1 MLTQHQAMPAI
12 VPGDE
17 KTFQRIREAKK
28 FLLPARTCSAS
39 VTFKVSPGNS
49 MDGFRWS
56 EASSICFTY
65 PYKLF
70 VPRPSIRSL
79 SPTRWIYPVVYGGGL
94 VSGDNV
100 CLILTCCKATSVL
113 VTSQAFNKVYKA
125 KANQITRQTN
135 HFEIRQGALLSVLPD
150 FIVCYA
156 GANYS
161 QEQTIY
167 LDNSDSNLIYLD
179 WYCSGRVANQ
189 EQWRFN
195 YLSSSLKVYLGDEL
209 ILREATIL
217 ENFEDLTIA
226 DRMYQ
231 FEVFGILVLYGRS
244 EVVRDLQ
251 GRVFTELSARED
263 FGIIPERENLFCTSL
278 TADNVRVVRF
288 ICADS
293 RAAYEKVDR
302 LLSPLY
308 KLYGGSPFYNK
319 Y

>member
-161 QEQTIY
+161 
-167 LDNSDSNLIYLD
+167 
-179 WYCSGRVANQ
+179 
-189 EQWRFN
+189 
-195 YLSSSLKVYLGDEL
+195 SSLKVYLGDEL